1 MESFLQFLFSY
12 QHLCEGAWILIFALS
27 LSIKKDE
34 WIEEL
39 IDWSLKINQLYT
51 IPFNILLLFQGWV
64 FFFQEHGPI
73 SSLYTVKMDLKLYY
87 DSYQILCHFQVF
99 QGNNDQETV
108 VSHVLPQHIRARF
121 VRFWPKTWVNKYR
134 AMRAELYGCF
144 LQ

>member
-1 MESFLQFLFSY
+1 MISENQSIIYNSLQ
-12 QHLCEGAWILIFALS
+12 HPAPLS
-27 LSIKKDE
+27 RL
-34 WIEEL
+34 
-39 IDWSLKINQLYT
+39 
-51 IPFNILLLFQGWV
+51 G

-121 VRFWPKTWVNKYR
+121 VRFWPKTWTYKYR